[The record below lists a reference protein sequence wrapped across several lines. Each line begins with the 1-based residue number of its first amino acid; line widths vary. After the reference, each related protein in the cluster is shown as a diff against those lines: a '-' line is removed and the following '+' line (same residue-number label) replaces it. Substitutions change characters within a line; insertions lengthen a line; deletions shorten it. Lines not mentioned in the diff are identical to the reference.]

1 MKKLI
6 SIIAAGAMLLGAFTA
21 CGGSKDSGSDN
32 ITVSEVIGAEDA
44 YRSRSLDAAARSLR
58 NAMESAL
65 TDADNRGGYDISK
78 PIVIVSYGYT
88 NCTDNA
94 LHNYLMKGVQNYYDA
109 INKLDYVIVTE
120 KGTCIYTAVSSI
132 KDSKKVGV
140 YSSDNCPYTFSGK
153 TVSEIAE
160 DVKSKIS

>member
-6 SIIAAGAMLLGAFTA
+6 SLLAAGMMLLGALTA
-21 CGGSKDSGSDN
+21 CGSSDNDSGSES
-32 ITVSEVIGAEDA
+32 VSAILDA
-44 YRSRSLDAAARSLR
+44 SEAYKSRSMDAAAKSLR
-58 NAMESAL
+58 NAMEAAL

-88 NCTDNA
+88 NCTDNE

-109 INKLDYVIVTE
+109 INKLDYVIVIE
-120 KGTCIYTAVSSI
+120 KGSCIYTAVSSI
-132 KDSKKVGV
+132 KDSKNVGI
-140 YSSDNCPYTFSGK
+140 YSSENCPYTFSGN

-160 DVKSKIS
+160 DVKSKI